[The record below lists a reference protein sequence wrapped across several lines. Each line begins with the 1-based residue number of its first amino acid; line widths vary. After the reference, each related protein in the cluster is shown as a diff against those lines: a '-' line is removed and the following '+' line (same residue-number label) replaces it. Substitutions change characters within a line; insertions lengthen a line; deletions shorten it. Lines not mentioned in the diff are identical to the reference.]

1 MFESIITVLLI
12 KNLIYQSGDDSE
24 IRNGFRSFAKNE
36 MLDPDVDK
44 IISTY
49 IHLSK
54 QMCSLCW
61 MALTNHEVAKV
72 LKFDNIEQLTR
83 VALP

>member
-44 IISTY
+44 ITY
-49 IHLSK
+49 VCTYEWVYI
-54 QMCSLCW
+54 
-61 MALTNHEVAKV
+61 
-72 LKFDNIEQLTR
+72 
-83 VALP
+83 